1 MNRKVIHYDQSF
13 GIVPLSYKEGQWEVF
28 LIQHR
33 HGRYWGFP
41 KGHAEPDES
50 PQEAAARELKE
61 ETNLDVIRYFE
72 GEPMLE
78 KYQFTLEGRRISKQ
92 VFYFVAEVSGAV
104 SLQPKEIQAGIWVP
118 VSSAH
123 EKITHQEGKNIL
135 AQVIKRL
142 QHAS

>member
-1 MNRKVIHYDQSF
+1 MSRHILHHDQSF
-13 GIVPLSYKEGQWEVF
+13 GIVPLSHQDGVWHVF

-41 KGHAEPDES
+41 KGHAESNET

-61 ETNLDVIRYFE
+61 ETNLDVIRIFD

-78 KYQFTLEGRRISKQ
+78 KYQFTLEGRRIAKQ
-92 VFYFVAEVSGAV
+92 VLYFAAEVSGTVA
-104 SLQPKEIQAGIWVP
+104 LQQKEIQSGVWVP
-118 VSSAH
+118 VSTAH

-142 QHAS
+142 KLS

>member
-1 MNRKVIHYDQSF
+1 MSRYVLHHDQSF
-13 GIVPLSYKEGQWEVF
+13 GIVPLSQQDGAWHVF

-41 KGHAEPDES
+41 KGHAEPNET

-61 ETNLDVIRYFE
+61 ETNLDVVRIFD

-78 KYQFTLEGRRISKQ
+78 KYQFTLEGRRIAKQ
-92 VFYFVAEVSGAV
+92 VLYFVAEVSGTV
-104 SLQPKEIQAGIWVP
+104 VLQQKEIQNGVWAP
-118 VSSAH
+118 LLTAH

-142 QHAS
+142 KIS

>member
-1 MNRKVIHYDQSF
+1 MSRHVLHYDQSF
-13 GIVPLSYKEGQWEVF
+13 GIVPLLQKDGAWHVF

-41 KGHAEPDES
+41 KGHAEKNETPE
-50 PQEAAARELKE
+50 QAAVRELKE
-61 ETNLDVIRYFE
+61 ETNLDVVQILE

-92 VFYFVAEVSGAV
+92 VLYFIAEVSGTV
-104 SLQPKEIQAGIWVP
+104 VLQQKEIQNGVWVP
-118 VSSAH
+118 LFSAQ

-142 QHAS
+142 NLV